1 MPHAKTVLGLDL
13 GVTSVGWA
21 LLTTSFDEEGSIIS
35 REITDAGVRIFPA
48 TTEDKT
54 NAPKN
59 HKRRTSRGQRRLV
72 MRKAQRRN
80 DLRAM
85 LADNGLLP
93 AIESATSAES
103 FQELGDPYELRV
115 RALSEKLTPYEIGRS
130 ISHLSKRRG
139 FLSNRITMRFC
150 TAKRCWLGS

>member
-85 LADNGLLP
+85 LADNGLF
-93 AIESATSAES
+93 ACDRI
-103 FQELGDPYELRV
+103 GD
-115 RALSEKLTPYEIGRS
+115 IGRV
-130 ISHLSKRRG
+130 ISGVGRSVRVESTGIERKAD
-139 FLSNRITMRFC
+139 SV
-150 TAKRCWLGS
+150 